1 MKATDY
7 RTFEDLTVDAIE
19 WLQQAYNRC
28 LAEGY
33 EPGFDF
39 DDFLNIVMGRGE
51 HKVTEHE
58 EQRIEEN
65 S

>member
-1 MKATDY
+1 MNY

-39 DDFLNIVMGRGE
+39 DDFLNIVVGQGE
-51 HKVTEHE
+51 HKVTEYE
-58 EQRIEEN
+58 EQLIEEN